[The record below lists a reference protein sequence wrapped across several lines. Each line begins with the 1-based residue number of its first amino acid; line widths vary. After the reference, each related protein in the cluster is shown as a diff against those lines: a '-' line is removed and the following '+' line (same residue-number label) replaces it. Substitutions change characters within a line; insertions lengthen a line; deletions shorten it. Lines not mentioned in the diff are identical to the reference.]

1 MSNLTTRAMLERCFS
16 DESNLDSF
24 RNKKSNIVKPLL
36 FEYEQ
41 EIGKMLVEM
50 DREDIIELIFRYAK
64 GDKKYQPY
72 IAPATVT
79 TLTWVIGKI
88 LDWYN
93 RKCDKTYQN
102 VLKDYSG
109 SKADDILW
117 SVVNKAGRITYQDL
131 QSIIKKLHDDP
142 IINYS
147 INGTDYTRADYF
159 ELVMLLFYSGFDKAQ
174 EIIDVT
180 EIDIV
185 NKTCELAD
193 RTITLTDRAFE
204 LLTAFHNQGVL
215 AIPNGNSV
223 IQHKLC
229 SWHDS
234 YFKFI
239 VQNGK
244 VDKFNDRD
252 EGTIRTLISRDIKF
266 WVGDKYSTGIC
277 ADALYW
283 LGVHD
288 RLAAIFSEE
297 ELSKIIFDNDSK
309 NSRLFTKVF
318 KQEIPY
324 RKSLN
329 KKKKCLLQFIDLN
342 IALSSL

>member
-180 EIDIV
+180 EID
-185 NKTCELAD
+185 
-193 RTITLTDRAFE
+193 
-204 LLTAFHNQGVL
+204 
-215 AIPNGNSV
+215 
-223 IQHKLC
+223 
-229 SWHDS
+229 
-234 YFKFI
+234 
-239 VQNGK
+239 
-244 VDKFNDRD
+244 
-252 EGTIRTLISRDIKF
+252 
-266 WVGDKYSTGIC
+266 
-277 ADALYW
+277 
-283 LGVHD
+283 
-288 RLAAIFSEE
+288 
-297 ELSKIIFDNDSK
+297 
-309 NSRLFTKVF
+309 
-318 KQEIPY
+318 
-324 RKSLN
+324 
-329 KKKKCLLQFIDLN
+329 
-342 IALSSL
+342 